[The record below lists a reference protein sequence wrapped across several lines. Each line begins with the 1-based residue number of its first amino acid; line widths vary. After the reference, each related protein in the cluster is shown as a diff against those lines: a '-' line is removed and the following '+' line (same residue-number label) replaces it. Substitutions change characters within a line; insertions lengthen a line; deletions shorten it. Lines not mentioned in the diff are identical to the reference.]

1 MGHLGG
7 GIRVDGER
15 RLRICL
21 SWIYYEMSPIVL
33 LKVIFSRAAHLA
45 AGIVAGI
52 AALTGMNARMANEV
66 RSGSE
71 FTSTMLAFKRSFFLL
86 SLEILDVV

>member
-1 MGHLGG
+1 VRPCKNGHPGRKRQLKKEGKKE
-7 GIRVDGER
+7 D
-15 RLRICL
+15 LL
-21 SWIYYEMSPIVL
+21 L
-33 LKVIFSRAAHLA
+33 LKVIFSRAAHFA

-71 FTSTMLAFKRSFFLL
+71 FTGTMLAFKRSFFLL